1 MLLEDYFTFLAPDD
15 IRIKNHRLGIESVL
29 YEYLHNAQTPEEIVV
44 RFPTLRLDEVYATIL
59 YYSSLDKIRCKCS
72 AFGGKLNR
80 RTLAKNGIGATLNG
94 CNRPKKRSANGPSK
108 GHLSD
113 KKCTKCLVR
122 VGMRHSKSSM
132 LWPLEGPLSPVV
144 HMPALQRK

>member
-94 CNRPKKRSANGPSK
+94 CNRPKKRSAN
-108 GHLSD
+108 SD

-132 LWPLEGPLSPVV
+132 LSPVV